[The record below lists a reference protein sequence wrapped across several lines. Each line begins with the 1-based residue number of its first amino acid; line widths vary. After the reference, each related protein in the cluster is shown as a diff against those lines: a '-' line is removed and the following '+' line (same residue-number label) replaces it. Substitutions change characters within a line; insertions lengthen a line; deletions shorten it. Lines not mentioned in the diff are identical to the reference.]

1 MTGSFEENYEG
12 GDIWKGDVMGMRTCM
27 DVVDGGVVDEA
38 SRLGGKHIKEVDS
51 VGLYEVCRGVVKEG
65 TIFIKIHI
73 P

>member
-1 MTGSFEENYEG
+1 
-12 GDIWKGDVMGMRTCM
+12 MGMRTCM

-38 SRLGGKHIKEVDS
+38 SRLGGKHIKVDS